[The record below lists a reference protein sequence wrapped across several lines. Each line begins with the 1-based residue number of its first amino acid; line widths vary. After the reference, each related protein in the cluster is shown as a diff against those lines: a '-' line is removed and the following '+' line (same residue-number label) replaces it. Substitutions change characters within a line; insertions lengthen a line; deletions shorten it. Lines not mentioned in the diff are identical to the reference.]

1 MHTFIVIK
9 YGIIFYVTLPNNGE
23 IFTLGKK
30 IVTIMAGAQARN
42 SCGSLLL
49 YSSKILLI
57 ACQYIPSLM
66 RFIINN

>member
-1 MHTFIVIK
+1 MEFWGGGWGEVN
-9 YGIIFYVTLPNNGE
+9 LP
-23 IFTLGKK
+23 TVGKK